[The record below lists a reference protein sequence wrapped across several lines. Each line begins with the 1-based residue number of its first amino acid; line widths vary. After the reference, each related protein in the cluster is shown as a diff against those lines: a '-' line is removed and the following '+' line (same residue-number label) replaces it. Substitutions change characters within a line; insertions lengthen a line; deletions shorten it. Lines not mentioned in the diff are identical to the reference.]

1 MEYKMNEFE
10 SMSDVAV
17 EDGMKKIREFA
28 RTIRKE
34 DYRNKTVVFLADG
47 MADEPLP
54 ELAGKTP
61 VEAVDT
67 PCLDS
72 IALKG
77 ASGTFLTLPE
87 GFPTSSDAANMSVMG
102 YSLAQFYPG
111 RGPIEAESQG
121 IELKEDDI
129 AWRCNVVYAEGGKEG
144 ILRDYSAGHISNE
157 ISSRLIADLKKHF
170 DSDKVTFHPGVS
182 YRNLLVLHGKEFS
195 SNVDY
200 YKPDSS
206 QDIAVKDLP
215 YTALDDSK
223 EAAHTVAFINDLVS
237 RASEFL
243 AAHPLNQNVKSP
255 ANMIWPW
262 SPGKKPSFTSFTEK
276 YEGKT
281 GAIISAVDVIKG
293 IAKCAKMDVIE
304 VPGATGFT
312 DTDYE
317 GKALAALKALKDHD
331 MVYLHVEAIDE
342 CSHLGDLQQKMFAI
356 SQFENRLV
364 KPVMEALEG
373 CDVTFAILP
382 DHPVPIHERAHTRTP
397 VPVAVCGKNIPADK
411 VKKYGESFVG
421 EGALGAMSGED
432 FMRLVLGL
440 K

>member
-1 MEYKMNEFE
+1 MKDFE
-10 SMSDVAV
+10 SLSDAANA
-17 EDGMKKIREFA
+17 DGMKKIKEFA
-28 RTIRKE
+28 ATVCKE
-34 DYRNKTVVFLADG
+34 DYKNKTVIFLADG
-47 MADEPLP
+47 MADEPLE
-54 ELAGKTP
+54 ELSGKTP

-67 PCLDS
+67 PYLDS
-72 IALKG
+72 IAKNG

-102 YSLAQFYPG
+102 YSLAEFYPG

-121 IELKEDDI
+121 IKLNEDDI

-157 ISSRLIADLKKHF
+157 ISSQLIADLKKHF
-170 DSDKVTFHPGVS
+170 DSDKVTFYPGVS

-223 EAAHTVAFINDLVS
+223 EAAFTVEFINDLVEK
-237 RASEFL
+237 ASAFL
-243 AAHPLNQNVKSP
+243 AAHPLNKGVKSP

-262 SPGKKPSFTSFTEK
+262 SPGKKPSFTDFKEK
-276 YEGKT
+276 YEGKK
-281 GAIISAVDVIKG
+281 GAVISAVDVIKG

-304 VPGATGFT
+304 VEGATGFT
-312 DTDYE
+312 DTNYE

-342 CSHLGDLQQKMFAI
+342 CSHLGDLKQKMFAI

-364 KPVMEALEG
+364 KPVMEALKE

-397 VPVAVCGKNIPADK
+397 VPVAVCGKNIPADGIE
-411 VKKYGESFVG
+411 KYGESFAVKG
-421 EGALGAMSGED
+421 SLGAMSGEE
-432 FMRLVLGL
+432 FMRLVLNL